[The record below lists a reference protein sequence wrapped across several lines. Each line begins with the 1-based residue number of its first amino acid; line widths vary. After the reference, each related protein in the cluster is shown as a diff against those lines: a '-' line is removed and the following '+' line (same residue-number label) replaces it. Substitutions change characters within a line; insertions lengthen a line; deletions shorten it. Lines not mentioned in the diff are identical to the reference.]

1 MANERRASGN
11 GIIVMTL
18 LLAAWASLLPWPDRL
33 GLFHPDW
40 LLLVTLYWVLA
51 LPHRIGVL
59 TAFLVG
65 LFADVLS
72 GAVLGQQALAYA
84 VVAWLAQASHKRVRV
99 FPALQQSLVVFLLV
113 GVAVMISY
121 LVQDA
126 VGRGHYSP
134 LLMQLGALASA
145 LLWRPVYT
153 VLRTVRQRFL
163 VR

>member
-1 MANERRASGN
+1 MNNERRASGS
-11 GIIVMTL
+11 GVIIVTL
-18 LLAAWASLLPWPDRL
+18 LLAGWLTLLPWPERL
-33 GLFHPDW
+33 GLFHPQW
-40 LLLVTLYWVLA
+40 LLLVLLYWVLA

-59 TAFLVG
+59 SGFLVG

-72 GAVLGQQALAYA
+72 GSVLGQQALAYA
-84 VVAWLAQASHKRVRV
+84 VAAWLAQASHKRVRV
-99 FPALQQSLVVFLLV
+99 FPALQQSLVLFLLV

-126 VGRGHYSP
+126 IGRAHYSP

-145 LLWRPVYT
+145 LLWRPVYA